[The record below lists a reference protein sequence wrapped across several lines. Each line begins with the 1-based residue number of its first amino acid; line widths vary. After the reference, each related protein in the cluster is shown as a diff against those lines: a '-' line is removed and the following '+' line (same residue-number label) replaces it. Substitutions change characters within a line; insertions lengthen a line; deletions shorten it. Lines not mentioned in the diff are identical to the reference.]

1 MKTTTFCHTL
11 WGWLAFLFLPLLA
24 ASCSESM
31 DEPIEDND
39 SEYEIEIT
47 PAQVLHSILV
57 GNFYTPGE
65 SPEPEKGIVLDESR
79 PSERSVA
86 CESFELALEDFERYL
101 TDNEEHQQFISRDA
115 NTISVELGNLGSV
128 KFAPATGNGIVARI
142 DINLKGAPEYTV
154 LYRHEASFGD
164 NFDSSQDL
172 STVFSPGDLL
182 EFKCP
187 KLRREDRV
195 LLLAEEPSKHFL
207 QCLRMITGVVIT
219 VKKNYMKVLTDHA
232 HTYKLS
238 DWWKRD
244 FLMYEGLVSEY
255 DLLDLYYSWKNYKAA
270 FIDTFENVCG
280 DSLYIYHNYSDDY
293 NICRY
298 IYQIMDESVKNPHY
312 VCECGT
318 GVNLRTHLYYWDL
331 LTWNSKANTIK
342 VSNLRAPNGMKFETV
357 DYATNERIKHIASY
371 YLTMVEISNSELTD
385 LCVRRIY
392 PKY

>member
-101 TDNEEHQQFISRDA
+101 TDYEEHQQFIFRDA

-128 KFAPATGNGIVARI
+128 KFAPATGNGVVARI

-154 LYRHEASFGD
+154 LYRHEASFGYNLD
-164 NFDSSQDL
+164 PGQD
-172 STVFSPGDLL
+172 FSNIFNPGDLL
-182 EFKCP
+182 ELECP
-187 KLRREDRV
+187 VKLKKWESELKNGERPYWSE
-195 LLLAEEPSKHFL
+195 KF
-207 QCLRMITGVVIT
+207 CNKITTGVVIET
-219 VKKNYMKVLTDHA
+219 WIDGMRVLIPHGHEHYYELKDKWKGTFKMY
-232 HTYKLS
+232 YKLS
-238 DWWKRD
+238 IASTNGLQSIYNAWRD
-244 FLMYEGLVSEY
+244 H
-255 DLLDLYYSWKNYKAA
+255 KAA
-270 FIDTFENVCG
+270 FQDT
-280 DSLYIYHNYSDDY
+280 Y
-293 NICRY
+293 NNNNNDPSIKLLF
-298 IYQIMDESVKNPHY
+298 QIMNDPIGRPSHICVSE
-312 VCECGT
+312 GT
-318 GVNLRTHLYYWDL
+318 EKDHKTHLYWGRW
-331 LTWNSKANTIK
+331 TWNSKAERIKISDVRNNNIGYKTI
-342 VSNLRAPNGMKFETV
+342 ETV
-357 DYATNERIKHIASY
+357 DYATNKEIKDIDCLFFGLVGIGHSRLSY
-371 YLTMVEISNSELTD
+371 FN
-385 LCVRRIY
+385 VRRIY